1 MCAVNSAIVNT
12 HMKDTKTTTQ
22 TDETVET
29 TEAQATGLSIQDVL
43 VLRQCVE
50 VAAQRGAYKA
60 EEMTTIGA
68 TYDRL
73 TKWLEAHM
81 PAPDNE
87 SESEERT
94 EADSEEGEAD
104 A

>member
-1 MCAVNSAIVNT
+1 
-12 HMKDTKTTTQ
+12 MKDMKEKPQ

-29 TEAQATGLSIQDVL
+29 TEAQAPGLSIQDVL

-73 TKWLEAHM
+73 TKWLETHM
-81 PAPDNE
+81 PAPEDTD
-87 SESEERT
+87 SESQENTDAES
-94 EADSEEGEAD
+94 AEGEVD

>member
-12 HMKDTKTTTQ
+12 HMKDMKEKTQ

-29 TEAQATGLSIQDVL
+29 TEAQAPGLSIQDVL

-81 PAPDNE
+81 PADENSDADQ
-87 SESEERT
+87 SESEET
-94 EADSEEGEAD
+94 QEDKD

>member
-1 MCAVNSAIVNT
+1 
-12 HMKDTKTTTQ
+12 MKDMKENPQ

-29 TEAQATGLSIQDVL
+29 TDAHAPGLSIQDVL

-73 TKWLEAHM
+73 TKWLETHM
-81 PAPDNE
+81 PADEN
-87 SESEERT
+87 SDADQS
-94 EADSEEGEAD
+94 DSEETQEDND

>member
-1 MCAVNSAIVNT
+1 MCAVNSTIVNT
-12 HMKDTKTTTQ
+12 SMKKETQ

-29 TEAQATGLSIQDVL
+29 TDAQAPGLSIQDVL

-81 PAPDNE
+81 PAPDE
-87 SESEERT
+87 TESDSEST
-94 EADSEEGEAD
+94 EADSEEGEAN